1 MYSVRCMEYEG
12 EVKVVRSLSCSCVR
26 EELCSLQRQR
36 NLFEIVRFHKRIGCL
51 SSSLPGFH
59 QWYYLILNAFL
70 HRLFSFPSLCFALF
84 LSMCCLR
91 SSPLS
96 SVCRHSGCIHT
107 TDSGEYRAVCL
118 CVFDGLFAIQM
129 EATLH
134 LKNLSRCAVGA
145 QNLQLE

>member
-1 MYSVRCMEYEG
+1 MYTVRCMEYEG
-12 EVKVVRSLSCSCVR
+12 EVKVVRSLSCSCVG
-26 EELCSLQRQR
+26 EELCSPQRQR

-70 HRLFSFPSLCFALF
+70 HSVFFPFPRSALLFSSPCAASALLLFPLFAVTPAAFIRRTLE
-84 LSMCCLR
+84 STELR
-91 SSPLS
+91 
-96 SVCRHSGCIHT
+96 
-107 TDSGEYRAVCL
+107 L
-118 CVFDGLFAIQM
+118 CVFNGLFAIQM

-145 QNLQLE
+145 QKLQLE